1 MSLAAP
7 GTRRAPDRARRVLGR
22 LAGVV
27 GVLWGAA
34 TLTFLAQQLMP
45 GDPAQTI
52 LGGAGSKPSPEQ
64 LAAVNDQY
72 GFNDPLVVQY
82 LNYLAGLLHGDLG
95 TSYIL
100 KQPVS
105 EIIGHHL
112 GPTLILTVT
121 SLVASWVVAVAVTL
135 LTAHRSRWVAGLG
148 SGLEIFLAALP
159 QYWLGIVLL
168 VVFAFHLR
176 LLPVVGGDG
185 LAGLA
190 LPALTLALPLA
201 GFLGQVTR
209 DEFASAMEQPFAVSA
224 RARGMSD
231 WGVRWR
237 HSLRHAVLPGLT
249 LSGWALGSLFSTAV
263 IVESVFVRP
272 GLGRVLVDAVTSKD
286 MPVVIGVT
294 LFVAAVYVLA
304 NLLVDIAFV
313 RVDPRLRRRIR

>member
-1 MSLAAP
+1 MSLAVP
-7 GTRRAPDRARRVLGR
+7 GARRTPIGVRRFLVR
-22 LAGVV
+22 LAGVI

-34 TLTFLAQQLMP
+34 TLTFIAAQLMP

-52 LGGAGSKPSPEQ
+52 LGGAGSRPSPEQ
-64 LAAVNDQY
+64 IAAVREQY
-72 GFNDPLVVQY
+72 GFNDPVLVQY
-82 LNYLAGLLHGDLG
+82 LNYLGGLLRGDLG

-100 KQPVS
+100 KQPVTGVIT
-105 EIIGHHL
+105 EQL
-112 GPTLILTVT
+112 APTVVLTLT
-121 SLVASWVVAVAVTL
+121 ALVLSWVIAVAVTL
-135 LTAHRSRWVAGLG
+135 LTAHRSRWLSSIG

-168 VVFAFHLR
+168 VVFAFQLR
-176 LLPVVGGDG
+176 LLPVVGDSGPEG
-185 LAGLA
+185 LV

-201 GFLGQVTR
+201 GYLGQVTR
-209 DEFASAMEQPFAVSA
+209 DEFSSAMEQPFAVSA

-231 WGVRWR
+231 WAVRWR
-237 HSLRHAVLPGLT
+237 HALRHALLPGLT

-272 GLGRVLVDAVTSKD
+272 GLGRLLVDAVTSKD

-313 RVDPRLRRRIR
+313 RVDPRLRRTR